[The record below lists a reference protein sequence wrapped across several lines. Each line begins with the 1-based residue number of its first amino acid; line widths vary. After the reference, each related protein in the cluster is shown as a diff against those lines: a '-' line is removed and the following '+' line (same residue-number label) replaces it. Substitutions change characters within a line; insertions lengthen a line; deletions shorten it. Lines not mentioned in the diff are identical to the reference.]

1 MPISLALVSWYNFRR
16 ARTCASE
23 SEDTMSHAGKRDK
36 GKHENKKKPAH
47 TLKEKR
53 KIKHEK
59 KVVHPEEIVAKIHA

>member
-1 MPISLALVSWYNFRR
+1 MPISLALVSWYNFRG

-23 SEDTMSHAGKRDK
+23 SEDT
-36 GKHENKKKPAH
+36 KKKPAH